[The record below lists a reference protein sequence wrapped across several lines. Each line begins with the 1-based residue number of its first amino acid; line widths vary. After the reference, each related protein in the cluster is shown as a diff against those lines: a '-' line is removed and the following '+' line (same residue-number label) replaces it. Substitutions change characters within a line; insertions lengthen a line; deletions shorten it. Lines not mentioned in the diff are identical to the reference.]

1 MDGAVHA
8 SLPKSCSMARGMTAG
23 SHFIRT
29 TAAVAA
35 VVAFTASCAGADE
48 ASSVAPI
55 ERVPETVDIGGFPE
69 PLTGDS
75 VPLTVP
81 VTVVPTTSATTT
93 EPPPDPITGPIGDEV
108 FGNRIIVIGDT
119 SIVATAPRSGGE
131 LCEAL
136 EAFGWQAEIAAEVG
150 RFVEFGRVVYD
161 ARIAPA
167 TGDDWDVVA
176 VMLGNHFQG
185 DVAAYR
191 QELDELVEAL
201 GPRPTIVYTLV
212 ENDTYQA
219 DLNEIIRELP
229 RFHPHV
235 VVVDWA
241 EIVAAETDVLTADTP
256 SGLSDEGGRRLALFT
271 AAALGEAPLGD
282 EPGCLEPFF
291 VDDSAIVL

>member
-1 MDGAVHA
+1 
-8 SLPKSCSMARGMTAG
+8 MTAG
-23 SHFIRT
+23 SHFLRT
-29 TAAVAA
+29 TAAAAA
-35 VVAFTASCAGADE
+35 VVACAVSCGGADE
-48 ASSVAPI
+48 TSTVATI
-55 ERVPETVDIGGFPE
+55 DRVPETVDIGGFPE
-69 PLTGDS
+69 PLTDDS

-81 VTVVPTTSATTT
+81 MATQPATSVATT
-93 EPPPDPITGPIGDEV
+93 EPPPEPISGPIGDEV

-119 SIVATAPRSGGE
+119 SIVATAPRSDGE
-131 LCEAL
+131 LCDAL

-150 RFVEFGRVVYD
+150 RFIEFGRVVYD
-161 ARIAPA
+161 ARIAPG
-167 TGDDWDVVA
+167 TGDDWDVAA

-191 QELDELVEAL
+191 QELDELLEAL
-201 GPRPTIVYTLV
+201 DPRPTIVYTLV

-241 EIVAAETDVLTADTP
+241 EIVAAEADVLTADTP
-256 SGLSDEGGRRLALFT
+256 SGLSVEGGRRLALFT
-271 AAALGEAPLGD
+271 VAALGEAPTGD
-282 EPGCLEPFF
+282 EPGCLDPFF